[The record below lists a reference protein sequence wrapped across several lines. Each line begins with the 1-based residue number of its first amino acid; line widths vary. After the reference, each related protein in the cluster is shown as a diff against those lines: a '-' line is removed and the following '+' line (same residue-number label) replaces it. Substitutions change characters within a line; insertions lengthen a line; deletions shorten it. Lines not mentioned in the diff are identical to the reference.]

1 MNYHEEYLNSL
12 EFKIK
17 ELSKSININNSLKE
31 NVDHLLK
38 SKMKIEDI
46 ILKEKIKLYNL
57 SKDLNVNIERI
68 DKI

>member
-1 MNYHEEYLNSL
+1 
-12 EFKIK
+12 
-17 ELSKSININNSLKE
+17 
-31 NVDHLLK
+31 
-38 SKMKIEDI
+38 MKIEDI